1 VKARIDD
8 LKWQAFDDGE
18 GGWMLDVIGK
28 GMRQREVPVP
38 DPVMDMIRDYLRR
51 RGLREDPAHPANRG
65 AALIGRIDDAP
76 ERVPGLT
83 EPFDPL
89 EGITAGTLYEQLKV
103 FFGQCADRLSRT
115 SMADADR
122 LRQAS
127 THWLRHTH
135 GSHAIA
141 AGVPID
147 VVQNNLGHA
156 SVATTGIYVT
166 SEKRRRHAEV
176 SRLLSPMRTTGSGD
190 ARPRHDAPGSH
201 TEAHESR

>member
-1 VKARIDD
+1 
-8 LKWQAFDDGE
+8 
-18 GGWMLDVIGK
+18 
-28 GMRQREVPVP
+28 
-38 DPVMDMIRDYLRR
+38 
-51 RGLREDPAHPANRG
+51 
-65 AALIGRIDDAP
+65 
-76 ERVPGLT
+76 
-83 EPFDPL
+83 
-89 EGITAGTLYEQLKV
+89 
-103 FFGQCADRLSRT
+103 
-115 SMADADR
+115 MADADR

-156 SVATTGIYVT
+156 SVATTGIYVA

-190 ARPRHDAPGSH
+190 SRPRHDATGGH
-201 TEAHESR
+201 TEAHEPR